1 MAIRFLALWL
11 LISIGLTTLASAQQ
25 QELPIGV
32 GDVITMD
39 VHLEKDL
46 FLRSRVDASGIVRFP
61 LIGDIPVVGKTVKQL
76 SDDLVLAYEDG
87 YLVNPSIVVQ
97 IEVIRPFY
105 VRGAVKNPGSYNFEL
120 GLTME
125 KAIAIAGGQTDR
137 ASNKNW
143 VVIRGADKQR
153 IDATVDTAILP
164 GDIIEIPESLF

>member
-1 MAIRFLALWL
+1 MVLRVLRSLVLTSI
-11 LISIGLTTLASAQQ
+11 LIAGSTVDAAS
-25 QELPIGV
+25 ELPIGV

-46 FLRSRVDASGIVRFP
+46 FLRSRVDASGVVRFP
-61 LIGDIPVVGKTVKQL
+61 LIGDIPVVDKTVKQL
-76 SDDLVLAYEDG
+76 SDDLVIAYQDG

-105 VRGAVKNPGSYNFEL
+105 VRGAVTYPGSYPFEL
-120 GLTME
+120 GMTME
-125 KAIAIAGGQTDR
+125 KAIAVAGGKTDR

-143 VVIRGADKQR
+143 IIIRGTNKQK
-153 IDATVDTAILP
+153 IEAITETPILP

>member
-1 MAIRFLALWL
+1 MVLRFLSSL
-11 LISIGLTTLASAQQ
+11 LISLVLGGATLASAQQ
-25 QELPIGV
+25 EIPIGV
-32 GDVITMD
+32 GDIITMD

-61 LIGDIPVVGKTVKQL
+61 LIGDIRVVDKTVKQL
-76 SDDLVLAYEDG
+76 SDDLVTAYKDG

-105 VRGAVKNPGSYNFEL
+105 VRGAVTYPGSFPFEL

-125 KAIAIAGGQTDR
+125 KAIAVAGGETDR
-137 ASNKNW
+137 ASKKNW
-143 VVIRGADKQR
+143 IVIRGVDKQR
-153 IDATVDTAILP
+153 IKANADTPILP

>member
-1 MAIRFLALWL
+1 MVIRFLSSL
-11 LISIGLTTLASAQQ
+11 LIVLVMGFGTFASAQK
-25 QELPIGV
+25 ELPIGV

-46 FLRSRVDASGIVRFP
+46 FLRSRVDASGVVRFP
-61 LIGDIPVVGKTVKQL
+61 LIGDIPVVNKTVKQL
-76 SDDLVLAYEDG
+76 SDDLMVAYQDG

-105 VRGAVKNPGSYNFEL
+105 VRGAVTYPGSFPFEL

-125 KAIAIAGGQTDR
+125 KAIAVAGGQTDR

-143 VVIRGADKQR
+143 VIIRGANKQK
-153 IDATVDTAILP
+153 IKATVDTQILP

>member
-1 MAIRFLALWL
+1 MVLRV
-11 LISIGLTTLASAQQ
+11 LISALCFWAILTLSPRLAA

-46 FLRSRVDASGIVRFP
+46 YLRSRVDASGVVRFP
-61 LIGDIPVVGKTVKQL
+61 LIGDISVVGKTVKQL
-76 SDDLVLAYEDG
+76 SDDLVEAYQDG

-105 VRGAVKNPGSYNFEL
+105 VRGAVKYPGSFPFEL
-120 GLTME
+120 GMTME
-125 KAIAIAGGQTDR
+125 KAIAVAGGQTDR

-143 VVIRGADKQR
+143 IVIRGKDKRKIEATAD
-153 IDATVDTAILP
+153 TPILP
-164 GDIIEIPESLF
+164 GDIVEIPESLF